1 MFSYKYLKVLRLL
14 VCEFEIGAT
23 LVSSCLRHSA
33 HTAASLHFA
42 PGRVSDG
49 RISSM
54 RRRPGFPSSDNVQM
68 WRTKSTQ
75 TWRTKSTQKH
85 PPGKTDQM
93 SSGQSLE
100 NNMVAGPCRRP
111 RQHGERTETE
121 QKPHFCRNWT
131 NSVKTCQR
139 GWRQE
144 QNTRLK
150 ANCHYSL

>member
-75 TWRTKSTQKH
+75 TWRKKSTQKH

-121 QKPHFCRNWT
+121 QNLISAETGQTLSRP
-131 NSVKTCQR
+131 VKGAGDKNETQD
-139 GWRQE
+139 
-144 QNTRLK
+144 
-150 ANCHYSL
+150 